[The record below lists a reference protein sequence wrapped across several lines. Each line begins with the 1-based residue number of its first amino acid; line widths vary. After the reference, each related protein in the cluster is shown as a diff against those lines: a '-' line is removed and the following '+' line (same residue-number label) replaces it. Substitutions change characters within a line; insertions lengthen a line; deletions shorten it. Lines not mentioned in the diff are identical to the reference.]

1 MMEENTRTTGTVKWF
16 SNEKGYGFI
25 SRSDGD
31 DVFVHYS
38 EISGFGF
45 KTLEEGSRVEFDIT
59 RGQKG
64 LQASQVKVLEE
75 PGQPGL

>member
-1 MMEENTRTTGTVKWF
+1 MASGTVKWF
-16 SNEKGYGFI
+16 NNAKGFGFI
-25 SRSDGD
+25 EPQDGGD